1 MSYLHSRALSR
12 LRSVSRIV
20 VIDATTLREV
30 RRIEFEEPGE
40 QIGGGGVQFFSPM
53 IAISP
58 DGMKLALL
66 WKTALYDHQDKLEV
80 FPLTQR

>member
-12 LRSVSRIV
+12 IRAVSRIV
-20 VIDATTLREV
+20 VMDATTLREV
-30 RRIEFEEPGE
+30 RRIFKEPGE
-40 QIGGGGVQFFSPM
+40 QIGGGGVQFFSPI

-58 DGMKLALL
+58 DGTKLALL
-66 WKTALYDHQDKLEV
+66 WKTELDDHQDKLEV